1 MEKLTVS
8 SALDRLRKANSDFA
22 RLLERSAFDVGLYK
36 PETVDPQEVHK
47 RDELYVI
54 AAGTGDFVCGDI
66 TTSFA
71 PGDVLFVPAQVDHRF
86 RDFTEDFCAWV
97 IFIGPRPA

>member
-8 SALDRLRKANSDFA
+8 SALDLLANASSDFS
-22 RLLERSAFDVGLYK
+22 RLLERNAFDAGLYK
-36 PETVDPQEVHK
+36 PEKVDSQQAHK

-54 AAGTGDFVCGDI
+54 AAGTGTFECGGE

-71 PGDVLFVPAQVDHRF
+71 PGEVLFVPAQVDHRF
-86 RDFTEDFCAWV
+86 RDFTEDFCTWV
-97 IFIGPRPA
+97 VFFGPRPN